1 MPKDLL
7 VKEAHRMARLAI
19 VNKEEWEMMLKYM
32 GRVLG
37 SLCLRK

>member
-1 MPKDLL
+1 
-7 VKEAHRMARLAI
+7 MARLAI